1 MDTQNVS
8 AQLYF
13 KQLPPEA
20 GENSYNCTNV
30 PEGLSTCVDPVSS
43 DKQIEDAFQEQ
54 LNLSEYYKSPR
65 VFDAVKRQYMDPVM
79 ENENVPKYEFLR
91 ATPEPPP
98 VPTKIPVGP
107 TDFLRRFLK
116 EGFGSDNNWLTTII
130 MIILGLIIISSLLS
144 SSINISFQLQNIL

>member
-13 KQLPPEA
+13 KQLAPDA
-20 GENSYNCTNV
+20 GENSYNCTTV
-30 PEGLSTCVDPVSS
+30 PDGLSTCVDPVSS

-54 LNLSEYYKSPR
+54 LNLSEYYKSPQ

-79 ENENVPKYEFLR
+79 ENENVPKHEFISD
-91 ATPEPPP
+91 TPEPPP

-107 TDFLRRFLK
+107 NDFLRRFLK
-116 EGFGSDNNWLTTII
+116 EGFGSTNDWGSTI
-130 MIILGLIIISSLLS
+130 LIIIAILVLIGGFLS
-144 SSINISFQLQNIL
+144 SSINISLF